1 MTVLA
6 AVAGR
11 IVPRGLGS
19 RRAFLLIE
27 RNAHVYRRTWLVL
40 VSGFFEPLF
49 YLLGVGFGI
58 GGLVGAVPGPDGR
71 LIPYGAFVAPAL
83 LAASA
88 MNGAIYEATL
98 NVFFRLKYERIYEA
112 ILATP
117 VGPGDIALGEIGWA
131 LIRGLLYA
139 LGFMVVM
146 VALGLVA
153 SPLALLAI
161 PAAVVVGF
169 GFAGAAMAA
178 TTWMRSWQ
186 DFDLVQLVVLPLFLF
201 SGTFFP
207 LTAYPPVLAAIVQV
221 TPLYRSVDLV
231 RSFTTGVIGPSV
243 VLDVVYLLG
252 MGFIGLTIVS
262 RRLDKLLLK

>member
-1 MTVLA
+1 MTALA
-6 AVAGR
+6 GIAGR
-11 IVPRGLGS
+11 VFPVGLGT

-27 RNAHVYRRTWLVL
+27 RNAHVYRRTWLIL

-58 GGLVGAVPGPDGR
+58 GGLIGNVPGPDGR
-71 LIPYGAFVAPAL
+71 PIPYGAFVAPAL

-98 NVFFRLKYERIYEA
+98 NVFFRLKYQKIYDA

-146 VALGLVA
+146 VVLGLVS

-186 DFDLVQLVVLPLFLF
+186 DFDIVQLVILPLFLF

-207 LTAYPPVLAAIVQV
+207 LSSYPPVLAAIVEI
-221 TPLYRSVDLV
+221 TPLYRSIDLI
-231 RSFTTGVIGPSV
+231 RALTTGIVGPAV
-243 VLDVVYLLG
+243 VVDVVYLVA
-252 MGFIGLTIVS
+252 MGLVGLTIVS